1 MKSAIFEKLN
11 RFMRKLINVT
21 FVFAAT
27 FLLISC
33 KSEPDPTIQEVTLKK
48 LVRTW
53 TLNSIE
59 LDGVNKKTSSE
70 YNSFKL
76 TIGGTYSASAP
87 DAEYSYSVSGRPQL
101 SPWPSSGKWK
111 FGTGTPQSQIIRDAG
126 TDNEVAITYS
136 LQENPLQLTVS
147 FNYQGNGI
155 ASRTSVVKGNWELV
169 FN

>member
-1 MKSAIFEKLN
+1 MIKFIQITLFC
-11 RFMRKLINVT
+11 
-21 FVFAAT
+21 AAT

-33 KSEPDPTIQEVTLKK
+33 ESEPDPTIQEVQLEK

-70 YNSFKL
+70 YNNFKL
-76 TIGGTYSASAP
+76 TITGTYSASAP

-111 FGTGTPQSQIIRDAG
+111 FGTGTPINQIIRDSG
-126 TDNEVAITYS
+126 TDNEIAVTYS
-136 LQENPLQLTVS
+136 LQENPLQLNVS

-155 ASRTSVVKGNWELV
+155 AGRTSVVKGNWELV

>member
-1 MKSAIFEKLN
+1 MSK
-11 RFMRKLINVT
+11 VT
-21 FVFAAT
+21 ALLFFSGLL
-27 FLLISC
+27 FLMVSC
-33 KSEPDPTIQEVTLKK
+33 KSEPDPTIQEVQLKK

-70 YNSFKL
+70 YNNFKL
-76 TIGGTYSASAP
+76 TLSGTFSSAAP

-111 FGTGTPQSQIIRDAG
+111 FGTGTPQSQIVRDAG
-126 TDNEVAITYS
+126 TANEIAVTYS

-147 FNYQGNGI
+147 FNYQGTGI
-155 ASRTSVVKGNWELV
+155 AGRTSVVKGNWELV

>member
-1 MKSAIFEKLN
+1 MRNLN
-11 RFMRKLINVT
+11 ISSFFLIAV
-21 FVFAAT
+21 
-27 FLLISC
+27 LLMVSC
-33 KSEPDPTIQEVTLKK
+33 KSEPDPTIQEVQLKK

-70 YNSFKL
+70 YNNFKL
-76 TIGGTYSASAP
+76 TLSGTYSTAAP

-111 FGTGTPQSQIIRDAG
+111 FGTGTPQSQIVRDAG
-126 TDNEVAITYS
+126 TDNEVAVTYS

-147 FNYQGNGI
+147 FNYQGSGI
-155 ASRTSVVKGNWELV
+155 AGRTSVVKGNWELV

>member
-1 MKSAIFEKLN
+1 MLFFSGL
-11 RFMRKLINVT
+11 L
-21 FVFAAT
+21 
-27 FLLISC
+27 FLMVSC
-33 KSEPDPTIQEVTLKK
+33 KSEPDPTIQEVQLKK

-70 YNSFKL
+70 YNNFKL
-76 TIGGTYSASAP
+76 TLSGTFSSATP
-87 DAEYSYSVSGRPQL
+87 DAEYNYTVSGRPQL

-111 FGTGTPQSQIIRDAG
+111 FGTGTPQSQIVRDAG
-126 TDNEVAITYS
+126 TDNEIAVTYS

-147 FNYQGNGI
+147 FNYQGTGI
-155 ASRTSVVKGNWELV
+155 AGRTSVVKGNWELV